1 MLRPTKQ
8 RVQHTDQVINL
19 HSISKLDPAPTLVH
33 RVISKGALESKSIAD
48 QLHRIHIA
56 VRDVTEQH
64 KTIMHTIRLRQ
75 RQVVQVDSSQNRTL
89 LRARRSQQGLV
100 EYQKDIER
108 LSTHMKEN
116 ESLSDRLQ
124 ASVEDTVPRIPREVS
139 QIPIRRFISNTRD
152 RHTLNTRAMAA
163 RARDLSETVVLL
175 AEQYET
181 IASRVKQRNE
191 RHKQFELSKREKRE
205 RMFSAIFSRPSRTKN
220 DNTRISGNRPRETIP
235 YKAQILIRRR
245 IAVPQQRLDRLQAS
259 IIAIQEELQRTLR
272 YIDRLAWFTHAA
284 NKSAFEVYGMH
295 TALRLRLG
303 KMIIYRQKRLVD
315 RTQSHQN
322 KLGIHLLET
331 RLIKLRTY
339 DEVLFSTQPGQTP
352 QQICKGLEEIELQ
365 NHVQR
370 ALMLNTRT
378 GGRLRGHRLLD
389 NAKRR
394 TMSND
399 IVPHNSDD
407 QLKIRYRRAKGCD
420 PATPMNR
427 NSRNEPQHTFRY
439 MPVHRI
445 RAMTWRPRP
454 TRQVTSEQRQR
465 SSPQDRI
472 LSPTEKRK
480 SDKRKLV
487 DTVGSWLG
495 GGREDGAAA
504 SDAKPSGRRRPFGS
518 RAFGDEERGDG
529 L

>member
-8 RVQHTDQVINL
+8 QVQHIDQVVDL
-19 HSISKLDPAPTLVH
+19 HSIPKLDPAPTLVR
-33 RVISKGALESKSIAD
+33 RVISKGALKSKLVAD

-56 VRDVTEQH
+56 IRDVTEQH

-75 RQVVQVDSSQNRTL
+75 RQVAHVDSSQNRTL

-100 EYQKDIER
+100 AYQKDIER

-124 ASVEDTVPRIPREVS
+124 ASIEDIVPRTPREVS
-139 QIPIRRFISNTRD
+139 QIPIRRFISNSRD

-163 RARDLSETVVLL
+163 GARNLNETVVLL

-181 IASRVKQRNE
+181 IASRVKQRME
-191 RHKQFELSKREKRE
+191 RHEQFELSKREKRE
-205 RMFSAIFSRPSRTKN
+205 RMFSANFSRPSRIRN
-220 DNTRISGNRPRETIP
+220 ENTRISGNRPRETIP
-235 YKAQILIRRR
+235 YRTQILIRRR
-245 IAVPQQRLDRLQAS
+245 VAVPQQRLDRLQAS
-259 IIAIQEELQRTLR
+259 ITVIQEELQRTLR

-315 RTQSHQN
+315 RTQGHQN

-331 RLIKLRTY
+331 RLTKLRTY

-365 NHVQR
+365 NHTQR
-370 ALMLNTRT
+370 ALLLSTQT
-378 GGRLRGHRLLD
+378 GGRLHGRRLLD
-389 NAKRR
+389 NAELRNS
-394 TMSND
+394 SND
-399 IVPHNSDD
+399 VMAHNTEDPPR
-407 QLKIRYRRAKGCD
+407 IRYRRAKGRD
-420 PATPMNR
+420 PAIPMNR
-427 NSRNEPQHTFRY
+427 NPRNQPQHTFRY
-439 MPVHRI
+439 MSVHRI

-454 TRQVTSEQRQR
+454 TRQVTSGQSQWF
-465 SSPQDRI
+465 SPQSRI
-472 LSPTEKRK
+472 LSATEKRK

-495 GGREDGAAA
+495 SGVEDGTAA
-504 SDAKPSGRRRPFGS
+504 SDAKPGGRRRPFGS